1 MYDKQGSVLRVE
13 TTLLN
18 PRDFKVYRPKQ
29 DDPDGACDWR
39 AMRKGVADLHR
50 RAEVSQA
57 ANDRDID
64 RLATVD
70 SSATLAEVSAPICQ
84 RIVQD
89 NRSWRALNPLA
100 TADAQLFEAVARS
113 EFATNG
119 FRNRDLLA
127 LLHPD
132 TPPAD
137 HRRRSTQITRQ
148 LKLLRRHGLISKVPK
163 THRDQLTKTG
173 QTTIPT
179 LLTARQTSTKQ
190 LSQAI

>member
-1 MYDKQGSVLRVE
+1 MITNE
-13 TTLLN
+13 
-18 PRDFKVYRPKQ
+18 
-29 DDPDGACDWR
+29 
-39 AMRKGVADLHR
+39 
-50 RAEVSQA
+50 
-57 ANDRDID
+57 RDID

-84 RIVQD
+84 RVVKE

-100 TADAQLFEAVARS
+100 TADAQLFEAVARG

-132 TPPAD
+132 TPLED

-148 LKLLRRHGLISKVPK
+148 LQLLRMHGLISKVPK
-163 THRDQLTKTG
+163 THRYQLTKAG

-179 LLTARQTSTKQ
+179 LLTARQASTKQ
-190 LSQAI
+190 LTQAI